1 MVVFQNGVPYK
12 KAYKHFSI
20 KGFTGQ
26 DDYASMAEVLDRR
39 FAEYFKNKDSGE
51 GFGRLPD
58 LILLDGGKGQV
69 NAVLPV
75 LAKYGLDI
83 PLFGMVKDSHHRTR
97 AIAR

>member
-1 MVVFQNGVPYK
+1 
-12 KAYKHFSI
+12 
-20 KGFTGQ
+20 
-26 DDYASMAEVLDRR
+26 MAEVLDRR

-75 LAKYGLDI
+75 LANTGLISLFSAWSRI
-83 PLFGMVKDSHHRTR
+83 PTT
-97 AIAR
+97 APAP